1 MCVYYIMGIS
11 YAENSFKKLNIMKV
25 IYIHICHFS
34 YHTFVDI
41 GVNLILVSS
50 VFDLRTVFNLLNA
63 IISFS
68 SSLFPL
74 KPFGYN
80 PYSLSNS
87 VSIALI
93 VVHVCMHACLRAL
106 CIYVCI
112 YILKYVYETCS
123 VHINELF
130 AHNFRTDHLV
140 VDNQFRALPQELS
153 SSQLSLVAWRFL
165 SMVDSP

>member
-1 MCVYYIMGIS
+1 MISMIYNLPLSLSQFGLVSNSTVSFHELWKNFTILYSGFCIFIFYLVSITLIPYVCVYYIMGIS

-34 YHTFVDI
+34 YHTFVYI
-41 GVNLILVSS
+41 GVNLILAPSA
-50 VFDLRTVFNLLNA
+50 FDLGTVFNLLNA

-87 VSIALI
+87 
-93 VVHVCMHACLRAL
+93 
-106 CIYVCI
+106 
-112 YILKYVYETCS
+112 
-123 VHINELF
+123 
-130 AHNFRTDHLV
+130 
-140 VDNQFRALPQELS
+140 
-153 SSQLSLVAWRFL
+153 
-165 SMVDSP
+165 